1 MTASRRNV
9 GVTRGGQH
17 RDLQRV
23 HARFPCQ
30 ACPEPL
36 PGYSL
41 VDLGVSYP
49 VGAFPVGA
57 FKFNLNVNNVL
68 DERFFPDACCV
79 DRGTPGEPRNWQLGV
94 STSF

>member
-1 MTASRRNV
+1 MRASRRNV
-9 GVTRGGQH
+9 GVTRGAQH

-49 VGAFPVGA
+49 VGAF
-57 FKFNLNVNNVL
+57 KFNLNVNNVL

-79 DRGTPGEPRNWQLGV
+79 DRVTPGEPRNWQLGV

>member
-1 MTASRRNV
+1 MRASRRNV
-9 GVTRGGQH
+9 GVTRGAQH

-30 ACPEPL
+30 ACSEPL

-49 VGAFPVGA
+49 VGT

-79 DRGTPGEPRNWQLGV
+79 DRVTPGEPRNWQLGV